1 MIVYAQDRIWEH
13 FQNGSEATFGAATG
27 RLDYLV
33 RRIRNLDGQGPLNV
47 LNIGTGDGYLEKR
60 VKAQGWESYA
70 LDPNPAAIERLAQEG
85 IQGRVGRIEQIPFA
99 DGMFDVV
106 VVSEVL
112 EHISENQLPEA
123 LREIERVLA
132 RGGHLVGTV
141 PYRER
146 LEDWRVVC
154 PSCGDIFHRWG
165 HQSSFDERSMSRR
178 ISELFEIEA
187 LGPKYLPPWR
197 RLNWKGTLTAI
208 LKWSLANLG
217 VHGSGEN
224 LFFLA
229 KKV

>member
-1 MIVYAQDRIWEH
+1 MIAYSQDRIWDH
-13 FQNGSEATFGAATG
+13 FQNCPEPSFGAATG

-33 RRIRNLDGQGPLNV
+33 GRIRNLDGRVPLKV

-60 VKAQGWESYA
+60 VRAQGWESYA
-70 LDPNPAAIERLAQEG
+70 LDPSPSAIERLTELG
-85 IQGRVGRIEQIPFA
+85 IHGRVGQIEQMPFT

-112 EHISENQLPEA
+112 EHISENKLPEA
-123 LREIERVLA
+123 FREIQRVLNP
-132 RGGHLVGTV
+132 GGHLVGTV

-146 LEDWRVVC
+146 LEDWHVVC
-154 PSCGDIFHRWG
+154 PACGDIFHRWG
-165 HQSSFDERSMSRR
+165 HQSSFDESSMSRQ
-178 ISELFEIEA
+178 ICELFKIEA

-197 RLNWKGTLTAI
+197 RLNWKGKLTAI
-208 LKWSLANLG
+208 VKWGLANLG

-229 KKV
+229 KKL